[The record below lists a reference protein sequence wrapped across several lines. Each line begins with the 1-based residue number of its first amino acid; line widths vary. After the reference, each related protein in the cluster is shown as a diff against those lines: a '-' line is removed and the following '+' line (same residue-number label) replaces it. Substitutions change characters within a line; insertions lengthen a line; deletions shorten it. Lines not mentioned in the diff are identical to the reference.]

1 MKITDTLLQKLMEM
15 EGCRLSA
22 YRDEGGVPTIG
33 YGPTRGVRMGDR
45 ITKYWAM
52 DLLQRDV
59 AEVERQ
65 VLDLDVARTEGQLDA
80 LVSFAFNVGITR
92 LRTSNLLRVIRQG
105 GSKSAIRHEFMKW
118 THAGGKKLKG
128 LERRRDWEAKRFFEA
143 SLPTD
148 MEIINRV

>member
-1 MKITDTLLQKLMEM
+1 
-15 EGCRLSA
+15 
-22 YRDEGGVPTIG
+22 
-33 YGPTRGVRMGDR
+33 MGDR
-45 ITKYWAM
+45 ITKYWAK
-52 DLLQRDV
+52 DLLMRDV

-65 VLDLDVARTEGQLDA
+65 VAALDVAKTEGQMDA
-80 LVSFAFNVGITR
+80 LVSFAFNVGIGR

-128 LERRRDWEAKRFFEA
+128 LERRRDWEAKRFFES

-148 MEIINRV
+148 MEIIDRV